1 MKIHPI
7 KSFVGE
13 YKKFVNRGNVVDM
26 AVGVIIGGA
35 FTAIVTAMSANILQP
50 VINFALS
57 EWFGNAHLDG
67 LFTMLKEVY
76 TEDGVLD
83 MEASIYIDWSVFINA
98 VIHFMLVALVLF
110 CILRTINH
118 LREEYAEFSEKA
130 RRGKP
135 TKEERKAMK
144 AAGIKRRDKA
154 AVAAWYAEQ
163 ERLAEE
169 ARLAAEEQ
177 ARLDRLANPT
187 TEDLLKDIRILLTAI
202 APAGTLPAMET
213 APAAQTEEQT
223 SED

>member
-1 MKIHPI
+1 MSVHPI
-7 KSFVGE
+7 RSFVGE

-35 FTAIVTAMSANILQP
+35 FTAIVTAMSANVLQP
-50 VINFALS
+50 VVNFALS
-57 EWFGNAHLDG
+57 EWFDNAHLDG

-76 TEDGVLD
+76 AEDGTLD
-83 MEASIYIDWSVFINA
+83 MAASIYIDWSTLINA

-110 CILRTINH
+110 CILRTINRI
-118 LREEYAEFSEKA
+118 REEYTELAQKA
-130 RRGKP
+130 RKGRP
-135 TKEERKAMK
+135 TREERKAMK

-163 ERLAEE
+163 ARLAEE

-187 TEDLLKDIRILLTAI
+187 TEDLLKDIRTLLQKLAPEDETTA
-202 APAGTLPAMET
+202 E
-213 APAAQTEEQT
+213 
-223 SED
+223 

>member
-1 MKIHPI
+1 MSIHPI
-7 KSFVGE
+7 QSFVGE

-26 AVGVIIGGA
+26 AVGVIVGGA

-67 LFTMLKEVY
+67 LYTILKEAY
-76 TEDGVLD
+76 AEDGTLD
-83 MEASIYIDWSVFINA
+83 MEASIYIDWSIFINA

-118 LREEYAEFSEKA
+118 LREEYVELTEKA
-130 RRGKP
+130 RKGKP

-144 AAGIKRRDKA
+144 AAGIKLRNKA

-163 ERLAEE
+163 AAKAEE

-177 ARLDRLANPT
+177 ALLDRLANPT
-187 TEDLLKDIRILLTAI
+187 TEDLLKDIRALLQRL
-202 APAGTLPAMET
+202 APEPTPAE
-213 APAAQTEEQT
+213 AT
-223 SED
+223 SPDATPKE